1 MSIEENKAL
10 VQRVVGF
17 WNRRELDAFFNV
29 LAPDYIEHLPDGD
42 VPLQQIKQY
51 ASTFFTAFPDIVFT
65 IENMV
70 ADGDMVAVRINWRG
84 THRGTFMGFS
94 ATGKKIDITNAIFIK
109 ILENKWVE
117 FWNVTDMR
125 LVKQLGA

>member
-17 WNRRELDAFFNV
+17 WNRRELGAFLNV

-42 VPLQQIKQY
+42 VSLQQIKQY

-94 ATGKKIDITNAIFIK
+94 PTGKKIDITNAIFIR
-109 ILENKWVE
+109 ILESKWVE

-125 LVKQLGA
+125 LVKQLGV

>member
-42 VPLQQIKQY
+42 VSLPQIKQY
-51 ASTFFTAFPDIVFT
+51 ASAFFTAFPDIVFT

-70 ADGDMVAVRINWRG
+70 ADGDMVAVQINWKG

-94 ATGKKIDITNAIFIK
+94 PTGKKIDITNAIFIR